1 MNDINE
7 EIEFFESADDAVV
20 HYDED
25 DEAREDFADEEI
37 STDVSSGE
45 NKLSADDGG
54 VLEQAQDDDKP
65 ANSDDAPKK
74 PFADI
79 LDWTSCFVYAI
90 AAVLA
95 LNLFFFRSI
104 TVSGESMNDTLLNND
119 MIIASNFMYTPKHG
133 DIVIIEADK
142 LHLNGTVLYGETIIK
157 RVIAV
162 EGEKIRIDFENG
174 IVYLNGEALE
184 EDYIKEPIRDHH
196 QGWIENNVEYEVP
209 KHCVF
214 VMGDNRNRSN
224 DSRNMNEVGFI
235 DTNYI
240 MGKAIVRYAPFS
252 SFKWLG

>member
-7 EIEFFESADDAVV
+7 EIDFLESADDVVV
-20 HYDED
+20 HYGED
-25 DEAREDFADEEI
+25 DKDQEISVDDGVFADDEQPAEVGGASEQARED
-37 STDVSSGE
+37 
-45 NKLSADDGG
+45 
-54 VLEQAQDDDKP
+54 DKP
-65 ANSDDAPKK
+65 DNSGDAPKK
-74 PFADI
+74 PFADV

-119 MIIASNFMYTPKHG
+119 MIIATNFMYTPKYG
-133 DIVIIEADK
+133 DIVIIEADR
-142 LHLNGTVLYGETIIK
+142 LHLHGTVLYGETIIK

-162 EGEKIRIDFENG
+162 EGDTIRIDFENG
-174 IVYLNGEALE
+174 IVYRNGEALE

-196 QGWIENNVEYEVP
+196 QGWIENNKDYTVP
-209 KHCVF
+209 EHCVF

-240 MGKAIVRYAPFS
+240 MGKAMVRYAPFS